1 MINILVDEAYAFDYL
16 SILDIK
22 KNKTPSGYN
31 AWLTCYTCL
40 EKQFDSNKWLSM
52 IHSQEYSDMITANLF
67 TFEAVEKAKD
77 NKVSAKYVDECN
89 YQRYIAKQNFQRKFF
104 NSDLSEKKIGYE
116 IYIHNNRTVV

>member
-40 EKQFDSNKWLSM
+40 EKQFDSNKWSLM
-52 IHSQEYSDMITANLF
+52 IHSQEYSDMISANLF

-89 YQRYIAKQNFQRKFF
+89 YQRYIAKQNFQKKFF
-104 NSDLSEKKIGYE
+104 KSDLSEKKIGYE
-116 IYIHNNRTVV
+116 IYIHNNHTAV

>member
-22 KNKTPSGYN
+22 KHKTSCGYDT
-31 AWLTCYTCL
+31 WLTCYTYL
-40 EKQFDSNKWLSM
+40 QKQFDPNKWLSM

-67 TFEAVEKAKD
+67 TFEAVENAK
-77 NKVSAKYVDECN
+77 NNTVSAKYVDECN
-89 YQRYIAKQNFQRKFF
+89 YQRHIAKQNFQRKFF